1 MDIHRGVKHGKSR
14 QRIKKHNNEKKR
26 EGKTS
31 ERITMNMYY
40 KFFQNIYV
48 HTGDFGCREL

>member
-14 QRIKKHNNEKKR
+14 QMIKKHNNEKKR

-31 ERITMNMYY
+31 ERITMNTYY
-40 KFFQNIYV
+40 KFFQSIYV
-48 HTGDFGCREL
+48 HTGDFGL